1 MRAIKLAKLATPDYP
16 RGKWLKTVYKVDG
29 GQDCCRYLMFAFTGW
44 SCEKKSPLGC
54 VIDWRVTGGTWK
66 ATGNN
71 CPGKDARR
79 EE

>member
-1 MRAIKLAKLATPDYP
+1 MRAVKLPKLATPDYP
-16 RGKWLKTVYKVDG
+16 SGKWLKTVCKVDG
-29 GQDCCRYLMFAFTGW
+29 GKECCRYLMFAFTGW